1 MLEIR
6 HQSTLGQKEKEN
18 NNNNN
23 KKTGVKNLV

>member
-18 NNNNN
+18 NNN
-23 KKTGVKNLV
+23 KKNGVKNLV